1 MSAFTDTI
9 TAAAMVTTAPP
20 ASVPGVTMPPDLA
33 ALGWSLIPMRNHLY
47 HAQHPIHGRTAA
59 PTMLYGDAPDFS
71 HMRRQIQDI
80 LDEVRGFSE
89 YIPTAP
95 ATPAPPKKRTASER
109 LAAVGQTIR
118 DKAAAV
124 GIMQTVVE
132 RLGNQHCTGRPWY
145 RTTPNGKRY
154 LYAIHPA
161 GRPCPVCGSHPDEGA
176 RLRKMIAEEGS
187 EEAIHHLQL
196 MAAAKDYESAK
207 AKLQRLAEQLQ
218 TIDRLIWQLE
228 AATK

>member
-1 MSAFTDTI
+1 MST
-9 TAAAMVTTAPP
+9 AAMVTTAPP
-20 ASVPGVTMPPDLA
+20 AIAPGVTMPPDLA
-33 ALGWSLIPMRNHLY
+33 ALGWVLIPMRNHLY
-47 HAQHPIHGRTAA
+47 HAQHPTHGRTAA
-59 PTMLYGDAPDFS
+59 PTLLTNADDFA

-80 LDEVRGFSE
+80 VDEVRGFSE
-89 YIPTAP
+89 TIPTAP
-95 ATPAPPKKRTASER
+95 ATPAPAKKRTASER
-109 LAAVGQTIR
+109 LTAIGQTIR
-118 DKAAAV
+118 DKQAAV

-161 GRPCPVCGSHPDEGA
+161 GRVCPICGEHPEGA
-176 RLRKMIAEEGS
+176 RLRKMIAEADTP
-187 EEAIHHLQL
+187 EATNHLQL
-196 MAAAKDYESAK
+196 MTAAADYQK
-207 AKLQRLAEQLQ
+207 AREKLQRLNEQLQ